1 MSYTPP
7 MVTATPRERLT
18 YEEYVARERTS
29 EVKHEYVAGELFAM
43 AGAKRAHNLISGNV
57 VTILNTQ
64 LRDRPCLV
72 FNSDMRVRTRDLV
85 GAYPDVSA
93 LCGRPSFL
101 DDGEDDLLNPTAI
114 VEVLSDS
121 TERYDRGEKFEHYQT
136 IPSFQE
142 YLLASSTRPRVEV
155 FTRQEDGGWL
165 LHAYGPGEVAR
176 LTSLGVELA
185 VDEVYRK
192 VFEAAEG

>member
-1 MSYTPP
+1 
-7 MVTATPRERLT
+7 MVTATPRDRLT

-29 EVKHEYVAGELFAM
+29 EAKHEYVAGELFAM

-72 FNSDMRVRTRDLV
+72 FNSGVRVRTGDLV

-93 LCGRPSFL
+93 LCGRPAFL
-101 DDGEDDLLNPTAI
+101 DEGEDDLLNPTVI

-136 IPSFQE
+136 VPSFRE
-142 YLLASSTRPRVEV
+142 YVLASSTRPRIEV
-155 FTRQEDGGWL
+155 FTRQDDGGWL
-165 LHAYGPGEVAR
+165 LRAYGPGEVAGMS
-176 LTSLGVELA
+176 SLDVSLA

-192 VFEAAEG
+192 VFDAAEG